1 MHTAKTITKTTT
13 ILFLSLYVSHTL
25 FVQMFKQEKSSFL
38 SQDKHFTDL
47 NEQQTLV
54 SYKFVHELRSRG
66 NLLLSNCQTKMQQIF
81 GYIVEIY

>member
-13 ILFLSLYVSHTL
+13 ILFFSLYVSHTL
-25 FVQMFKQEKSSFL
+25 FVQMFKQKQSSFL
-38 SQDKHFTDL
+38 AQDKHFTDL

-54 SYKFVHELRSRG
+54 SYKFVHDKSRG
-66 NLLLSNCQTKMQQIF
+66 ILLLSNCQTKMQQIF